1 MAQENLVMRIPAMSD
16 TSSDSRAGSTERFA
30 GAKAGALAGALIGA
44 VGGMLCMSMLH
55 ESLPYGMLS
64 GAVYG
69 LVFGALFCRRCFS
82 PGAGLIWG
90 LAYSFFLWMVLPA
103 GLLPWLAGRNSMG
116 VMDAARENF
125 PALVGYLV
133 AIGMPLGVGL
143 GLIGRITQRAD
154 RREYVVS
161 RAIVVGGLAGAVAAG
176 IFQAWMLKGG
186 YFPLLAGI
194 AESGIRGAGL
204 WHFVAAAVIGI
215 AFGLLFQ
222 QDIYGYG
229 SSMGWGAGFGIFWW
243 FLGPLTLLPLF
254 TGAKVDWSAD
264 HASELFGSLVAHILL
279 GLIVGVVY
287 ATVDRLWARLFV
299 ESDPIRREDEGPGLR
314 TLHSLGW
321 GACAG
326 LIGGA
331 VSAPVMVAT
340 GVISKLAGLENGL
353 SLVPALAI
361 HLLVSACIGMTYG
374 LLFRDEGFSIGRG
387 ISWGWVF
394 GLIWWYVGPLTL
406 LPLLR
411 TGEADWRPEAA
422 MALLPS
428 LVAHLVFGAVTAL
441 TFLLLERRYSRW
453 LLLDPRYVAREKR
466 RTRPMGTPVPAL
478 WMFLLGMGVLLPILL
493 S

>member
-1 MAQENLVMRIPAMSD
+1 MRLPATNSALSD
-16 TSSDSRAGSTERFA
+16 TRAGHEGLFA
-30 GAKAGALAGALIGA
+30 GAKAGALAGTLIGA
-44 VGGMLCMSMLH
+44 AGGMLCMSMLH

-69 LVFGALFCRRCFS
+69 LVFGVLFCRRCAS

-90 LAYSFFLWMVLPA
+90 LAYAFFLWMVLPA
-103 GLLPWLAGRNSMG
+103 GLLPWLTGRNSMG

-125 PALVGYLV
+125 PALVGYLI
-133 AIGMPLGVGL
+133 AIGTPLGVGL
-143 GLIGRITQRAD
+143 GLLGELEPRTGRRK
-154 RREYVVS
+154 YVAS
-161 RAIVVGGLAGAVAAG
+161 RAVVVGGLSGAVAAG

-194 AESGIRGAGL
+194 AESSIGGAAL
-204 WHFVAAAVIGI
+204 LHFVVAAVLGV

-243 FLGPLTLLPLF
+243 FLGPLTLHPLF
-254 TGAKVDWSAD
+254 TGAGVDWSAD

-279 GLIVGVVY
+279 GVIVGVVY
-287 ATVDRLWARLFV
+287 ATVDRLWVRLFV

-314 TLHSLGW
+314 TIYSLGW
-321 GACAG
+321 GAIAG
-326 LIGGA
+326 LVGGA
-331 VSAPVMVAT
+331 VSAPVMVQT
-340 GVISKLAGLENGL
+340 GVISKLAGLESSL
-353 SLVPALAI
+353 SLVPALALY
-361 HLLVSACIGMTYG
+361 LLGGACIGMTYG
-374 LLFRDEGFSIGRG
+374 LLFREEGLSIGRG

-422 MALLPS
+422 ASLLPS
-428 LVAHLVFGAVTAL
+428 LVAHLVFGAATAL

-453 LLLDPRYVAREKR
+453 LLLDPRHVAREQR
-466 RTRPMGTPVPAL
+466 RTRPMGTPAPAL
-478 WMFLLGMGVLLPILL
+478 WLFLLGMGVLLPILL
-493 S
+493 G

>member
-1 MAQENLVMRIPAMSD
+1 MAAGPSNKPTTETDIGQ
-16 TSSDSRAGSTERFA
+16 RAHRPGV
-30 GAKAGALAGALIGA
+30 LAGALTAVLVGA
-44 VGGMLCMSMLH
+44 AGGALCASMLH
-55 ESLPYGMLS
+55 QSLVYGTLA

-69 LVFGALFCRRCFS
+69 LVFGLLFSGRCAS
-82 PGAGLIWG
+82 IGAGLIWSV
-90 LAYSFFLWMVLPA
+90 AYMFLLWLILPA
-103 GLLPWLAGRNSMG
+103 GLLPWLAGGHSMG
-116 VMDAARENF
+116 IADTARENF

-133 AIGMPLGVGL
+133 GIGMPLGVAL
-143 GLIGRITQRAD
+143 GILGQFQLLAGRRK
-154 RREYVVS
+154 YVIS
-161 RAIVVGGLAGAVAAG
+161 RGIVVGALAGTIGAVV
-176 IFQAWMLKGG
+176 FQIWMLKGG
-186 YFPLLAGI
+186 YFPLLAGLS
-194 AESGIRGAGL
+194 ESSLGSHSAAL
-204 WHFVAAAVIGI
+204 HFLFAAVVGV

-229 SSMGWGAGFGIFWW
+229 SSMGWGVGFGIFWW
-243 FLGPLTLLPLF
+243 FLGPLTLHPMISGVAL
-254 TGAKVDWSAD
+254 DWTAD
-264 HASELFGSLVAHILL
+264 HANEMFGSLVAHILL
-279 GLIVGVVY
+279 GVIVGVVY
-287 ATVDRLWARLFV
+287 ATVDRLWVRLFV
-299 ESDPIRREDEGPGLR
+299 SSDPIRREAEGPGLR
-314 TLHSLGW
+314 TIYSLGW

-326 LIGGA
+326 LVGGA

-353 SLVPALAI
+353 SVVAALGV
-361 HLLVSACIGMTYG
+361 HLLVSAFIGMTYG
-374 LLFRDEGFSIGRG
+374 LLFREEGLSIGRG

-422 MALLPS
+422 MVLLPS
-428 LVAHLVFGAVTAL
+428 LVAHLIFGAVTAL

-453 LLLDPRYVAREKR
+453 LLLDPRHVAREKR